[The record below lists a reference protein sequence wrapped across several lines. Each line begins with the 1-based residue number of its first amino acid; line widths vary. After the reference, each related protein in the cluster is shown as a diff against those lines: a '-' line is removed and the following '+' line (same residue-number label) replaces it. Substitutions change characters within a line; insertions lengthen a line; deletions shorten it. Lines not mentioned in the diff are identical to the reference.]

1 MKRTGTRSLFSRT
14 ARRTACVL
22 AFALAA
28 PAFAARPVARWDV
41 VPDQRVSGTFLA
53 GVCAFHEDGVRVA
66 FSLNGKFVHVAKEPK
81 CNPRTGV
88 WEYVFPLD
96 TSKLPDGPVVLGAR
110 ARSA

>member
-1 MKRTGTRSLFSRT
+1 MKRQLSGNMD
-14 ARRTACVL
+14 
-22 AFALAA
+22 FALLSVLILAAA

-66 FSLNGKFVHVAKEPK
+66 FSVNGKFVHVANAPTP
-81 CNPRTGV
+81 NPRTRV

-96 TSKLPDGPVVLGAR
+96 TSKLPDGPVTLGAR
-110 ARSA
+110 ARSGG